1 MRWINNY
8 IVLKNDKEIMLN
20 IIFCVMKIIFC
31 FLFFRGLL
39 DKMLKNKR
47 FIKYLLLVLSDK
59 MVGEFVF
66 RFVIEV
72 NKLLWY
78 IFNILVDLY
87 DGIVYIFI
95 LKVNSIVEIYR
106 CI

>member
-1 MRWINNY
+1 M
-8 IVLKNDKEIMLN
+8 
-20 IIFCVMKIIFC
+20 
-31 FLFFRGLL
+31 FFRGLL

-106 CI
+106 CT

>member
-1 MRWINNY
+1 M
-8 IVLKNDKEIMLN
+8 
-20 IIFCVMKIIFC
+20 
-31 FLFFRGLL
+31 FFRGLL